1 MIIAQKMT
9 ALCSIY
15 YLHLFTFLLFF
26 TTLFLTL
33 YFLFLNF
40 TSNSLLNLLF
50 SFLYSLFS
58 SLFRFLLSFK
68 SLSATRDAHTQT
80 IRTQCAV
87 IFPIIYRSLSPPQF
101 LPLFAKTIAYFALFW
116 FSSSVTHARTL
127 IRSSPQTTH
136 NQRLLRLLKL
146 SRLLFSLTTT
156 SCQITRAIGTGSAKP
171 LRGWRRSL
179 CSLRRDA
186 TFLYVCMSE
195 KHANL
200 SLARSR

>member
-1 MIIAQKMT
+1 MT
-9 ALCSIY
+9 AFLLY

-50 SFLYSLFS
+50 SLLYSLFS

-87 IFPIIYRSLSPPQF
+87 IFPIIYRSLSRPQF
-101 LPLFAKTIAYFALFW
+101 LPLFAKTIAYFALFR

-127 IRSSPQTTH
+127 IRSSSPQTTH
-136 NQRLLRLLKL
+136 NQRLLRLLKI
-146 SRLLFSLTTT
+146 FPT
-156 SCQITRAIGTGSAKP
+156 SF
-171 LRGWRRSL
+171 
-179 CSLRRDA
+179 
-186 TFLYVCMSE
+186 FL
-195 KHANL
+195 
-200 SLARSR
+200 